1 MERYNIDTESY
12 MVLFFN
18 SLNERDRRRYAAVES
33 IKLGYGGIS
42 YISDIFEID
51 DKTIN
56 KGLEELKKHFRHRK
70 N

>member
-33 IKLGYGGIS
+33 IKLGYGGVS
-42 YISDIFEID
+42 YISGIFGID

-56 KGLEELKKHFRHRK
+56 KGLEELKKTF
-70 N
+70 

>member
-18 SLNERDRRRYAAVES
+18 ILNEIDRRRYAAVES
-33 IKLGYGGIS
+33 IKLGYGGVS
-42 YISDIFEID
+42 YISSIFGID

-56 KGLEELKKHFRHRK
+56 KGLEELKKTF
-70 N
+70 

>member
-18 SLNERDRRRYAAVES
+18 ILNEIDRRRYAAVES
-33 IKLGYGGIS
+33 IKLGYGGVS
-42 YISDIFEID
+42 YISGIFGID

-56 KGLEELKKHFRHRK
+56 KGLEELKKTF
-70 N
+70 

>member
-1 MERYNIDTESY
+1 MERYNVETESY

-33 IKLGYGGIS
+33 SKLGYGGVS
-42 YISDIFEID
+42 YISSIFGID

-56 KGLEELKKHFRHRK
+56 KGLEELKKTF
-70 N
+70 

>member
-33 IKLGYGGIS
+33 IKLGYGGVS
-42 YISDIFEID
+42 YISSIFGID

-56 KGLEELKKHFRHRK
+56 KGLEELKKTF
-70 N
+70 